1 MVVRGSA
8 APPTQLRSSVQPKAN
23 DSAYTQPPADAS
35 GKVSHGTVLQGNVH
49 VGANVSIAPG
59 SFVQDDQGGPFYVG
73 DGSSIQDG
81 AVIHG
86 LEQGRVLGD
95 DQKPYSVWIGDSV
108 SITHMALIHGPA
120 YIGDNC
126 FIGFRSTVFNARV
139 GQGSIVMMHVLIQD
153 VEIPPGKFVP
163 SGSVITTQQQADRL
177 PDVQSVDLKFAS
189 QLAGATDRLRGY
201 QPTEQVVSSPS
212 ATRKTGNANETS
224 SSDRYSQDANQMQ
237 NSHLDSEVVQ
247 QVRQLLASGYRIG
260 TEHADARRFQTSSW
274 KSCTP
279 IASTRDSE
287 VLNALEACLN
297 EHSGEYVRLF
307 GIDTKSK
314 RRVSELIVQRPGGN
328 SSNGKSPSPST
339 YTSPSVKSSS
349 SHSSGGGQAN
359 GDVAAQ
365 IRQFLA
371 QGYRIGMEHADA
383 RRFQTSSWQS
393 CPPITSSRDS
403 DAIAALER
411 CMAEHAGEYVR
422 VFGIDTKSKRR
433 VGEMI
438 VQRPNGRVIAEPSS
452 SPSST
457 SSSYSS
463 NAQSSPVA
471 SSGNARLSPEVVS
484 QVRQLLSQ
492 GYRIGME
499 HADNRRFQT
508 SSWTSCGA
516 INSTRDSDVFAAL
529 ESCMADHKG
538 EYVRLIGIDTKS
550 KRRVS
555 EVIVQRP

>member
-8 APPTQLRSSVQPKAN
+8 APPARSTSLVQPKAN
-23 DSAYTQPPADAS
+23 ESAYMQSFMDAFE
-35 GKVSHGTVLQGNVH
+35 NVY
-49 VGANVSIAPG
+49 VGVNVSIAPG
-59 SFVQDDQGGPFYVG
+59 SFIQADQGGPFYVG

-95 DQKPYSVWIGDSV
+95 DQKPYSVWIGESV

-126 FIGFRSTVFNARV
+126 FIGFRSTIFNARV
-139 GQGSIVMMHVLIQD
+139 GKGSIVMMHVLIQD

-177 PDVQSVDLKFAS
+177 PEVQSVDLKFAS
-189 QLAGATDRLRGY
+189 QLAGTQDGLRSGY
-201 QPTEQVVSSPS
+201 QPVEQVVSNPS
-212 ATRKTGNANETS
+212 ATNQPGNASKNS
-224 SSDRYSQDANQMQ
+224 SSHRYSQDTNQMQ

-247 QVRQLLASGYRIG
+247 QVRQLLAGGYRIG

-287 VLNALEACLN
+287 VLSALEACLA

-307 GIDTKSK
+307 GIDTQSK
-314 RRVSELIVQRPGGN
+314 RRVSELIVQRPGGH
-328 SSNGKSPSPST
+328 SSNGRSPAST
-339 YTSPSVKSSS
+339 YTPSASAKSAPA
-349 SHSSGGGQAN
+349 SHLGGGHAN

-371 QGYRIGMEHADA
+371 QGYRIGLEHADA

-393 CPPITSSRDS
+393 CPSITSNRESE
-403 DAIAALER
+403 AIAALER
-411 CMAEHAGEYVR
+411 CMAEHTGEYVR

-438 VQRPNGRVIAEPSS
+438 VQRPGGRVISEPSA
-452 SPSST
+452 PQT
-457 SSSYSS
+457 SSSSYGSS
-463 NAQSSPVA
+463 AQARSSAAPA
-471 SSGNARLSPEVVS
+471 GNARLSPEVVT

-492 GYRIGME
+492 GYRVGME
-499 HADNRRFQT
+499 HADTRRFQT
-508 SSWTSCGA
+508 SSWTSCA
-516 INSTRDSDVFAAL
+516 SVNSTRDSDVFAAL
-529 ESCMADHKG
+529 EACMAEHKG
-538 EYVRLIGIDTKS
+538 HYVRLIGIDTQS